1 MSEQAVGKTAPGV
14 SSGAAA
20 STVLPLLSLAAF
32 ATGCGMRML
41 DPLLPTLAA
50 DLRVT
55 VAEAAIVISAFA
67 LPYGL
72 CQMVLG
78 PLGDR
83 FGKLRVLV
91 LGLLLY
97 SLAMAACS
105 LAGSLGHLV
114 ALRAVTG
121 GLAGAIVPLAMAWI
135 GDNVPYA
142 DRQATLGRFLT
153 GMVMAQ
159 LLAGPLSGVV
169 GQALGWRAVFLL
181 VGAQALLTGFGIMA
195 VLGRKLWHPDK
206 PASAGSGFS
215 RYLTLL
221 HRPAGRRL
229 LTAAFVDGL
238 LLFGGAFPFIGSYL
252 IQVFHLEAWQAGLVV
267 AGFGLGSLVYTR
279 MARLLVSR
287 LGEARVSLVG
297 GLVLAAGLGGLALA
311 PNWWVVA
318 ALQALLGLAFFMF
331 HGTLQARSTEA
342 LPEARA
348 TAVSAF
354 AMALF
359 LGQALG
365 SICFGAVMAR
375 AGYPGAFLIA
385 GVAMAA
391 LALWTRATLLAR

>member
-1 MSEQAVGKTAPGV
+1 VSQQAAPGA
-14 SSGAAA
+14 GAALP
-20 STVLPLLSLAAF
+20 VLPLLALAAF

-41 DPLLPTLAA
+41 DPLLPTVAA
-50 DLRVT
+50 DLRVS
-55 VAEAAIVISAFA
+55 VAEAAIVISAFS

-72 CQMVLG
+72 CQVVLG

-97 SLAMAACS
+97 GGAMATCA
-105 LAGSLGHLV
+105 LAGTLGQLV

-142 DRQATLGRFLT
+142 ERQAVLGRFLT

-159 LLAGPLSGVV
+159 LLAGPLAGVA
-169 GQALGWRAVFLL
+169 GQALGWRSVFLL
-181 VGAQALLTGFGIMA
+181 VGAQAVLTGLGIMLA
-195 VLGRKLWHPDK
+195 LGRGLWRPD
-206 PASAGSGFS
+206 AAAGGGGFA

-229 LTAAFVDGL
+229 LLAAFFDGL

-252 IQVFHLEAWQAGLVV
+252 IQVFGLQAWQAGLVV
-267 AGFGLGSLVYTR
+267 AGFGLGAFLYTR
-279 MARLLVSR
+279 LARRLVAG
-287 LGEARVSLVG
+287 LGESRVLLAG
-297 GLVLAAGLGGLALA
+297 GLLLAAGLAGLGLA
-311 PNWWVVA
+311 PGWWAVA
-318 ALQALLGLAFFMF
+318 ALQAMLGLAFFMF

-365 SICFGAVMAR
+365 SVGFGAVMAW
-375 AGYPGAFLIA
+375 AGYSGAFLLA
-385 GVAMAA
+385 AAAMAV
-391 LALWTRATLLAR
+391 LALWTRAALLPR

>member
-1 MSEQAVGKTAPGV
+1 MSERAVGEAAPGV
-14 SSGAAA
+14 SSGAAS

-55 VAEAAIVISAFA
+55 VAEAAIVISAFS

-97 SLAMAACS
+97 SFAMAACA
-105 LAGSLGHLV
+105 LAGSLGQLV

-142 DRQATLGRFLT
+142 ERQATLGRFLT

-181 VGAQALLTGFGIMA
+181 VGAQALLTGLGIMA
-195 VLGRKLWHPDK
+195 VLGRRLWRPDNA
-206 PASAGSGFS
+206 ASKGSGFA
-215 RYLTLL
+215 RYATLL
-221 HRPAGRRL
+221 HRPAGRLL

-267 AGFGLGSLVYTR
+267 AVFGLGSLLYTR
-279 MARLLVSR
+279 LARLLLSR
-287 LGEARVSLVG
+287 LGEGRVLLTG
-297 GLVLAAGLGGLALA
+297 GLVLAAGLAGLGLA
-311 PNWWVVA
+311 PSWWVVA

-375 AGYPGAFLIA
+375 TGYPGAFLIA
-385 GVAMAA
+385 GMAMAA